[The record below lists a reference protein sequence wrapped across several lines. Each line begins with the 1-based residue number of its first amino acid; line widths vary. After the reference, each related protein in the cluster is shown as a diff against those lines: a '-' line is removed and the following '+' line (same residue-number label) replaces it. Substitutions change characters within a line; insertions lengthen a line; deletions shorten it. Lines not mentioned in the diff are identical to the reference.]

1 MEPPRGLDDA
11 EAARRL
17 AQLGPNALP
26 APRGRGLIR
35 FVLEVLEEPI
45 FALLLGAAA
54 LYAAIGDT
62 AEGLLLAGCA
72 GVSVALVAVQSWRSE
87 RVLTALK
94 GVTAPRARVVRAGVA
109 RRIPTMEIVPGDIV
123 VLAAGDRVPADGLVR
138 QGAGLVIDES
148 ALTGESI
155 PVRKRAALAGDA
167 APATATM
174 APGGDDTPWVFS
186 GTLIL
191 AGEGLAE
198 IQATGPRSRI
208 GAIGTALATLRW
220 PSTPLQDAMGRLVRR
235 LALLALTLSA
245 VLALMHAA
253 RYGDWLAAALAGIT
267 LAMSAIP
274 EELPMVLAIFL
285 AVGGWRLSRHGVL
298 ARQPS
303 AVLAL
308 GATTVLCVDKT
319 GTITENVIR
328 LERVAVPDAMTAPDM
343 ARGDPRFATLCA
355 TAPRAAHPQGGDPMD
370 RATLTLGAPTGE
382 APLHEY
388 PLTPER
394 PRVAFAWRVPDGMLV
409 AAKGAPESI
418 ARLCNLDPSA
428 TAAMQDQVR
437 ALAAEGLRVLAV
449 ASVHV
454 PVSAP
459 PEDIEDLGF
468 GYLGLLGFGDPVR
481 DSARGS
487 VAECHAAGM
496 EVVMIT
502 GDHPATATAI
512 AHRAGI
518 DGTGHA
524 ITGRDLATLDRHAL
538 EAAIVGKRV
547 FARTEPGQKLRIVE
561 ALQARGHVVAMTG
574 DGVNDAPA
582 LRAAHVGVAMGSR
595 GTDVAREAAGLV
607 VLNDDLGSIVA
618 AIALGRRIA
627 DNLRKAMVFIVAVHI
642 PLVGLAM
649 LPLLFG
655 WPPMLNPVHVIF
667 LELFIDPTCAIVFES
682 QREEPGAMRRPPR
695 SARHAVVSPLTVA
708 MGVLQGST
716 LLVVVAGIYGWSL
729 QSGQGAEIARTL
741 AFVAL
746 VAGTLGLALTNLSWG
761 RSAASPAVL
770 THPAF
775 AVAAGATAAILAVLL
790 FWPMARA
797 MFGFALPEAGPLA
810 LAAMAGL
817 ASALWFEAV
826 KASGLLARRG

>member
-1 MEPPRGLDDA
+1 MDAPRGLDDA

-17 AQLGPNALP
+17 AETGPNALP
-26 APRGRGLIR
+26 APRGRGLVR

-54 LYAAIGDT
+54 LYVAIGDT
-62 AEGLLLAGCA
+62 AEGLLLGGCA

-94 GVTAPRARVVRAGVA
+94 GVTAPRARVLRAGVA
-109 RRIPTMEIVPGDIV
+109 RRILATEIVPGDIV
-123 VLAAGDRVPADGLVR
+123 VLAAGDRVPADGMVR

-155 PVRKRAALAGDA
+155 PVRKRAAR
-167 APATATM
+167 PANESTTTAM
-174 APGGDDTPWVFS
+174 APGGDDTPWVYS

-198 IQATGPRSRI
+198 IQATGPRTRI

-235 LALLALTLSA
+235 LALLALALSA
-245 VLALMHAA
+245 ILALMHAA

-267 LAMSAIP
+267 LSMSAIP

-319 GTITENVIR
+319 GTITENAIR
-328 LERVAVPDAMTAPDM
+328 LERIAVPDAIAAPET
-343 ARGDPRFATLCA
+343 ARGDPRFDALRA
-355 TAPRAAHPQGGDPMD
+355 AAPRAAHPQGGDPMD
-370 RATLTLGAPTGE
+370 RATLTLGPPADE

-394 PRVAFAWRVPDGMLV
+394 PRVAFAWRATGGLMI
-409 AAKGAPESI
+409 AAKGAPETV
-418 ARLCNLDPSA
+418 ARLCRLDDAA
-428 TAAMQDQVR
+428 TMAMQDQVR

-449 ASVHV
+449 ASTNVDA
-454 PVSAP
+454 STP
-459 PEDIEDLGF
+459 PDDIDALAF
-468 GYLGLLGFGDPVR
+468 TYLGLLGFGDPVR

-502 GDHPATATAI
+502 GDHPATAAAI

-518 DGTGHA
+518 DGTGQA
-524 ITGRDLATLDRHAL
+524 ITGRDLARLDGEAL
-538 EAAIVGKRV
+538 EAAIAGKRV

-695 SARHAVVSPLTVA
+695 SARHAVISPLTVA
-708 MGVLQGST
+708 MGILQGT
-716 LLVVVAGIYGWSL
+716 VLLAVVAGIYGWSL
-729 QSGQGAEIARTL
+729 QSAEDPAIARAL

-775 AVAAGATAAILAVLL
+775 AIAAGTTGAMLVALLAWPAA
-790 FWPMARA
+790 RG
-797 MFGFALPEAGPLA
+797 MFGFALPAALPLA
-810 LAAMAGL
+810 LAATAGL
-817 ASALWFEAV
+817 AAALWFEAV

>member
-1 MEPPRGLDDA
+1 LR
-11 EAARRL
+11 
-17 AQLGPNALP
+17 
-26 APRGRGLIR
+26 
-35 FVLEVLEEPI
+35 
-45 FALLLGAAA
+45 
-54 LYAAIGDT
+54 
-62 AEGLLLAGCA
+62 A
-72 GVSVALVAVQSWRSE
+72 GVS
-87 RVLTALK
+87 
-94 GVTAPRARVVRAGVA
+94 
-109 RRIPTMEIVPGDIV
+109 RRIPATEIVPGDIV

-155 PVRKRAALAGDA
+155 PVRKRAVPGVGE
-167 APATATM
+167 PADTPAM
-174 APGGDDTPWVFS
+174 EPGGDDTPWIFS

-198 IQATGPRSRI
+198 IRATGPRSRI
-208 GAIGTALATLRW
+208 GAIGAALATLRW
-220 PSTPLQDAMGRLVRR
+220 PTTPLQDAMARLVRR
-235 LALLALTLSA
+235 LALLALALSA
-245 VLALMHAA
+245 GLAVLHAA

-319 GTITENVIR
+319 GTITENAIR
-328 LERVAVPDAMTAPDM
+328 LERIAVPGAEAAPEA
-343 ARGDPRFATLCA
+343 ARLDPRFAALCA
-355 TAPRAAHPQGGDPMD
+355 AAPRAAHPQGGDPMD
-370 RATLTLGAPTGE
+370 RATLTLE
-382 APLHEY
+382 APSGAAPVHEY

-394 PRVAFAWRVPDGMLV
+394 PCVAFAWSQPDGVLI
-409 AAKGAPESI
+409 AAKGAPETM
-418 ARLCNLDPSA
+418 ARLCRLDDAA
-428 TAAMQDQVR
+428 TARMQDQVR

-449 ASVHV
+449 ATAHA
-454 PVSAP
+454 SALP
-459 PEDIEDLGF
+459 DDIEGLPF
-468 GYLGLLGFGDPVR
+468 AYLGLLGFGDPVR

-487 VAECHAAGM
+487 IAECRAAGM
-496 EVVMIT
+496 DVVMIT
-502 GDHPATATAI
+502 GDHPATAAAI
-512 AHRAGI
+512 ANHAGI
-518 DGTGHA
+518 DGSGRT
-524 ITGRDLATLDRHAL
+524 ITGRELAAL
-538 EAAIVGKRV
+538 EGAALDEAIAGKRI

-582 LRAAHVGVAMGSR
+582 LRAAHVGIAMGSR

-607 VLNDDLGSIVA
+607 VLNDDLGSIVS
-618 AIALGRRIA
+618 AIRLGRRIA
-627 DNLRKAMVFIVAVHI
+627 DNLRKSLVFIIAIHI

-655 WPPMLNPVHVIF
+655 WPPMLSPVHVIF
-667 LELFIDPTCAIVFES
+667 LELFIDPTCAIVFEA
-682 QREEPGAMRRPPR
+682 QREEPDAMRRPPR
-695 SARHAVVSPLTVA
+695 SARHAVVSPLTVTMA
-708 MGVLQGST
+708 LIQGAT
-716 LLVVVAGIYGWSL
+716 LLAAVAAVYGWSL
-729 QSGQGAEIARTL
+729 HAGLATEIARTL

-775 AVAAGATAAILAVLL
+775 LIAGGATCATLALL
-790 FWPMARA
+790 LAWPMARA
-797 MFGFALPEAGPLA
+797 MFGFAVPEAGLVLLA
-810 LAAMAGL
+810 VAAGL
-817 ASALWFEAV
+817 AASLWFEAV
-826 KASGLLARRG
+826 KLSGLLARRG